1 MVPDEAQILDVINKD
16 LKLDILN
23 MLERREIKS

>member
-1 MVPDEAQILDVINKD
+1 MVPDEVQILDVINKD

>member
-1 MVPDEAQILDVINKD
+1 MVPDEAQTLDLINKD

-23 MLERREIKS
+23 MLKQREIKS